1 MAHSSATGVPRCL
14 HPYPH
19 LMFKHLNKD
28 FPASIVVFLVALPLC
43 LGIALASGAPP
54 LAGLIAGILGGL
66 LVAPISGSAVGVSGP
81 AAGLAVIVLNGINS
95 LPSYETFLLAVVIGG
110 VVQLVLGA
118 LKAGVIGLYFPSSV
132 IQGMLSAIGIII
144 FLKQIP
150 HALGYD
156 ADTEGDLEFM
166 QADGENTF
174 SELAVMMDNI
184 TPTAVLISMLGLAI
198 LILWERPFMKK
209 LKLTTILPGSLA
221 AVLAGVG
228 IHLAT
233 LGSGLTADQ
242 LVQLPV
248 IGQGDYPTI
257 ASIFRFPDFSAI
269 GNAAVWTLGVTI
281 AIVASLETLLCV
293 EATDKL
299 DPHKRVTPTNR
310 ELIAQG
316 VGNTVSGLIGGLP
329 ITQVIVRSS
338 ANIQTGNET
347 KMSAILHGAWLAILF
362 LLVPEVL
369 NLIPLSSL
377 AAVLLVVGY
386 KLAKPETF
394 MKIYKRGGRQ
404 FVPFVITV
412 LAIVFTDLL
421 VGIGIGLAVSVV
433 SILLDHYQR
442 PFVGFRYEEGEGDKA
457 GTWHLQLSEDVTFLH
472 KAGLRQA
479 LSRVQPGGHVVLD
492 ASKTLR
498 MDVDVRD
505 IIEDFQ
511 SRAAEDDISLEIL
524 SPEDADVTWVL
535 KDFNKQA
542 V

>member
-1 MAHSSATGVPRCL
+1 
-14 HPYPH
+14 
-19 LMFKHLNKD
+19 MFKHLKKD
-28 FPASIVVFLVALPLC
+28 LPASIVVFLVALPLC

-54 LAGLIAGILGGL
+54 PAGLIAGILGGL
-66 LVAPISGSAVGVSGP
+66 VVAPISGSAVGVSGP
-81 AAGLAVIVLNGINS
+81 AAGLAVIVLNGINT
-95 LPSYETFLLAVVIGG
+95 LPSYEVFLLAVVIGG
-110 VVQLVLGA
+110 LVQLVLGA
-118 LKAGVIGLYFPSSV
+118 LKAGIIGLYFPSSV
-132 IQGMLSAIGIII
+132 IQGMLSGIGIII

-156 ADTEGDLEFM
+156 ADTEGDMSFQ
-166 QADGENTF
+166 QADGQNTF
-174 SELAVMMDNI
+174 SELAMMLDNI
-184 TPTAVLISMLGLAI
+184 TPTALLISALGLAA

-209 LKLTTILPGSLA
+209 LSLTTILPGSLM
-221 AVLAGVG
+221 AVLIGVG

-233 LGSGLTADQ
+233 QGSGLSLDQ

-248 IGQGDYPTI
+248 IGEGDYPTI
-257 ASIFRFPDFSAI
+257 GSIFRFPDFSAI
-269 GNAAVWTLGVTI
+269 GSSAVWTLGITI

-316 VGNTVSGLIGGLP
+316 VGNTLSGLIGGLP

-347 KMSAILHGAWLAILF
+347 KMSAILHGLWLAVLF
-362 LLVPEVL
+362 LLVPKVL
-369 NLIPLSSL
+369 NLVPLSSL

-386 KLAKPETF
+386 KLAKPATF
-394 MKIYKRGGRQ
+394 IKIYKRGGRQ
-404 FVPFVITV
+404 FVPFVVTV

-421 VGIGIGLAVSVV
+421 TGIGIGLAVSVV

-442 PFVGFRYEEGEGDKA
+442 PFVGFRYEEGQVGKP
-457 GTWHLQLSEDVTFLH
+457 GTWHLELSEDVTFLH

-479 LSRVQPGGHVVLD
+479 LSRVKPGGHVILD
-492 ASKTLR
+492 ASRTLR

-505 IIEDFQ
+505 VIEDFR
-511 SRAAEDDISLEIL
+511 SRATEDDISLDL
-524 SPEDADVTWVL
+524 KSPEDAKVAWVL
-535 KDFNKQA
+535 SDFNKQA
-542 V
+542 S

>member
-1 MAHSSATGVPRCL
+1 
-14 HPYPH
+14 
-19 LMFKHLNKD
+19 MFKHLNKD
-28 FPASIVVFLVALPLC
+28 LPASIVVFLVALPLC

-66 LVAPISGSAVGVSGP
+66 VVAPISGSAVGVSGP
-81 AAGLAVIVLNGINS
+81 AAGLAVIVLNGINT

-118 LKAGVIGLYFPSSV
+118 LKAGIIGLYFPSSV

-144 FLKQIP
+144 FLKQVP
-150 HALGYD
+150 HAFGYD
-156 ADTEGDLEFM
+156 ADPEGDLSFS
-166 QADGENTF
+166 QSDGQNTF
-174 SELAVMMDNI
+174 SELGMMMDNI
-184 TPTAVLISMLGLAI
+184 TPTALLISVIGLVL
-198 LILWERPFMKK
+198 LILWEQPFMKR
-209 LKLTTILPGSLA
+209 LTLTTILPGSLV

-233 LGSGLTADQ
+233 LGSGLTEEQ

-248 IGQGDYPTI
+248 IGQGAYPTLG
-257 ASIFRFPDFSAI
+257 SIFRFPDFSAI
-269 GNAAVWTLGVTI
+269 GSAAVWTLGITI

-299 DPHKRVTPTNR
+299 DPHKRITPTNR

-316 VGNTVSGLIGGLP
+316 VGNTLSGLIGGLP

-347 KMSAILHGAWLAILF
+347 KMSAILHGVWLATLF

-377 AAVLLVVGY
+377 AAVLIVVGY
-386 KLAKPETF
+386 KLAKPATF
-394 MKIYKRGGRQ
+394 MKIYRRGGRQ
-404 FVPFVITV
+404 FVPFVVTV

-421 VGIGIGLAVSVV
+421 VGIGIGLAVSIV

-442 PFVGFRYEEGEGDKA
+442 PFVGFRYEEGKGGQP

-472 KAGLRQA
+472 KAGLRNA
-479 LSRVQPGGHVVLD
+479 LSKVAPGGHVVLD

-511 SRAAEDDISLEIL
+511 SRAKEDDISLEIK
-524 SPEDADVTWVL
+524 SPDDAEVTWIL
-535 KDFNKQA
+535 SDFKKQTG
-542 V
+542 